1 MLAIGTSMFYSYVIV
16 AEKMVEANFHEA
28 TTGKNNAAVKFAVN
42 DFNTYE
48 SKSGKDKAV
57 FLECIATAIEAL
69 Q

>member
-28 TTGKNNAAVKFAVN
+28 TTGEINAAISLAVN
-42 DFNTYE
+42 AFNIYE